1 VETLEPEPLTE
12 EPPFDQ
18 YCDLVLTGGVASGVV
33 YPWAILELA
42 RTYRFKNIGGTSVG
56 AMAAALA
63 AAAEYG
69 RRTGYPYAFEV
80 LRKLPGVLAGDVGQG
95 TKMLSLFQPSE
106 DGQRIF
112 ALLLAAVASFSKNEG
127 SSNSHLMSFILEAIK
142 IYWRA
147 ILRRTFRS
155 KLALVFM
162 GIVVLFSILAGKW
175 SGLWWLLPVVTLGC
189 ILSVIPTFKSDIQ
202 KGIVD
207 NDFGLCRGSTQA
219 HLQTSPEEKRFG
231 LTEWLHEGIQKSAGL
246 KVNDQALTFRDLWN
260 APFRPGAAARS
271 SGNRERSINL
281 MMLTT
286 NVTHGRPYRLPLTD
300 EATRLF
306 FRPAEL
312 ANFFPASVMKALVK
326 TSLAYQP
333 MSSSDP
339 SAESVEGDFR
349 ELPKED
355 LPLVIAARL
364 SLSFPVLFS
373 AIPLYAIDYEAPQGK
388 RTLQRCRF
396 SDGGL
401 ASNFPIHLFDAAIP
415 RWPTFGIWLD
425 KRTGHYADSS
435 VWLPQFHLDGRH
447 DSWSRFEMDTNTNT
461 GTAEKAI
468 KALSQYVFAIFE
480 TSKDW
485 GDRTALRMP
494 HIRNRVARMNLRGGE
509 GQLHIAMPG
518 ELIMK
523 MASEYGT
530 AAGRLFVERFA
541 PEGVTKAPSQ
551 AWREHLYVR
560 TNMLIASVRKFVT
573 GIGVGEAG
581 GAYSLPLE
589 TLIANATNKE
599 PLTSPRPF
607 EDRSRAK
614 LTPEQAKATANLIH
628 ALHQLEIEFSNND
641 GPQPY
646 ASLPSGELRVR
657 PPL

>member
-106 DGQRIF
+106 DGQRLF
-112 ALLLAAVASFSKNEG
+112 RLFLAAVEIFSKSEG
-127 SSNSHLMSFILEAIK
+127 TFNSHLLSFILEAIK
-142 IYWRA
+142 LYWRA
-147 ILRRTFRS
+147 ILRRAFRS

-162 GIVVLFSILAGKW
+162 GIVVLFSFLAEKW

-189 ILSVIPTFKSDIQ
+189 ILSVIPTLKSDIQ
-202 KGIVD
+202 KGIVE

-219 HLQTSPEEKRFG
+219 HLQTSREEKRFG

-260 APFRPGAAARS
+260 APFRPGAVARPL
-271 SGNRERSINL
+271 GNRERSINL

-326 TSLAYQP
+326 TSLAYRP

-339 SAESVEGDFR
+339 SAESVGGDFR

-373 AIPLYAIDYEAPQGK
+373 AIPLYAIDYDAPQGK
-388 RTLQRCRF
+388 QTLQRCRF

-425 KRTGHYADSS
+425 KRTSEQPNSS
-435 VWLPQFHLDGRH
+435 VCLPQFHLDGRH
-447 DSWSRFEMDTNTNT
+447 DSWSRFEMDTNT
-461 GTAEKAI
+461 GTAEKSI

-530 AAGRLFVERFA
+530 VAGRLFVDRFA
-541 PEGVTKAPSQ
+541 PDGVTKAPSQ

-581 GAYSLPLE
+581 GAYSLPVE
-589 TLIANATNKE
+589 TLIANAINKE
-599 PLTSPRPF
+599 PLTSPLPF
-607 EDRSRAK
+607 EDRSSAK
-614 LTPEQAKATANLIH
+614 LTPEQAQATANLIH

-646 ASLPSGELRVR
+646 VSLPSGELRVR